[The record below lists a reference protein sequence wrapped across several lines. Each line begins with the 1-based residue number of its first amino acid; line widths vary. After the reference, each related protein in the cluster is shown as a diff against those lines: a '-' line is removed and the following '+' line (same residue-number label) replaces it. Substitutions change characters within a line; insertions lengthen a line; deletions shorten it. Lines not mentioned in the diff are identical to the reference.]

1 MKKIVFITLSLLLA
15 VSFWNCE
22 KDDICADGNANTPRV
37 IIEFYDALNTTTL
50 KNVTNLGVGEPTFD
64 TRFSFTGISKIEV
77 PLRTNSTTTTLN
89 FIENGGDTTDT
100 SDDNPD
106 AIAFNYA
113 TSNVYISR
121 ACGYKTIFQLDPTTP
136 IVLSPDAANWIQNI
150 VVSQPN
156 IENENEVHVKI
167 YF

>member
-15 VSFWNCE
+15 LSFWNCE

-37 IIEFYDALNTTTL
+37 IIEFYDVANPTVL

-106 AIAFNYA
+106 AITFNYA

-121 ACGYKTIFQLDPTTP
+121 ACGYKTIFQLDPTNP
-136 IVLSPDAANWIQNI
+136 IVLSPDSANWIQNI